1 MAQSKDGEGRNG
13 PVERRRRKEWPSRA
27 NAKKEILDGLIF
39 RLERSEMAKEGETL
53 DGIYEATPRGKRT
66 NIFTNLLSGPGDLLQ
81 PVGVFL
87 GRSRAQ
93 LIL

>member
-27 NAKKEILDGLIF
+27 NAKKEILDGFIF

-53 DGIYEATPRGKRT
+53 DGIY
-66 NIFTNLLSGPGDLLQ
+66 
-81 PVGVFL
+81 
-87 GRSRAQ
+87 
-93 LIL
+93 